1 MRRILLE
8 SALILAVLGTV
19 ALGGYE
25 LTAKS
30 PRLLGQPLP
39 GWYRTLRVEHLVPW
53 RQPTRIYPLDK
64 VLHEGREAAL
74 YYGMMAGIIKPVRAP
89 RSRIASGIIRTTA
102 AAPAASVPGHAPEP
116 GRPHNARRG

>member
-8 SALILAVLGTV
+8 SALILAILGAV

-39 GWYRTLRVEHLVPW
+39 GWYRTLRVERLVPW

-64 VLHEGREAAL
+64 VLHEGREASL
-74 YYGMMAGIIKPVRAP
+74 YYGMMAGIVRPVRIP
-89 RSRIASGIIRTTA
+89 RSRVESGIVKTTA
-102 AAPAASVPGHAPEP
+102 AVPAAASPGHAPGP
-116 GRPHNARRG
+116 GRPHSASRG